1 MPIRRFRLAALGI
14 VLLTIVIRLPSL
26 QHPQAIDDEAPYS
39 VVANE
44 IVDGGRLYIDALDRK
59 PPLLFWTYAAV
70 FALAGKY
77 NWVALHTV
85 ALLWT
90 LGTMA
95 GLYSIGRQ
103 LFNRETGLVAA
114 LLYGVFQSWAVA
126 KNLAFNGEML
136 MNLPLV
142 WAWSIAFRA
151 GSSRLRPELFGAGIL
166 LCAGFLLKQ
175 PAAIAALP
183 TGIYLLLPSYRT
195 SRGITKSISL
205 VHAAILTAG
214 FFATLGLVAIVLA
227 RQAVLR
233 EAFYWTFTN
242 HDIPH
247 VFWETGILHT
257 LAFIGA
263 CLPLVVGAGMAFR
276 DRNGLWARRKAE
288 RTALLGLLIASII
301 GAAAGARFYPHY
313 YIQLVPPLALLA
325 APHYVQLWRS
335 ATEPRF
341 WFFRPAVMAG
351 WLTITVLAF
360 SISHWKLLA
369 GDRESSE
376 TARYLM
382 AHSGPNDR
390 VFIWGRS
397 AAEFYLQARRRPAS
411 RYVLTFPL
419 TGLVFGNDL
428 PNLDTRNRIVP
439 GAWDNLEEDFRQHP
453 PLLIV
458 DLQSGSDAQ
467 YPVHDFPVL
476 SRLLAESYELVART
490 AEGLVYRMRDPN
502 GIRSRY

>member
-1 MPIRRFRLAALGI
+1 MLTRSVRHFQIGALAI

-26 QHPQAIDDEAPYS
+26 LHPQAIDDEGVYS

-44 IVDGGRLYIDALDRK
+44 IVDGGLPYRDAIERK
-59 PPLLFWTYAAV
+59 PPLLFWTYAGV
-70 FALAGKY
+70 FKIAGKY
-77 NWVALHTV
+77 NWMALHAV

-95 GLYSIGRQ
+95 GLYAIGRQ

-114 LLYGVFQSWAVA
+114 LLYSVFQSWAVA

-142 WAWSIAFRA
+142 WAWSIALGA
-151 GSSRLRPELFGAGIL
+151 SSSRLRPELFGAGLL

-175 PAAIAALP
+175 PAAIAAVPL
-183 TGIYLLLPSYRT
+183 GIYLLLPSYRA

-205 VHAAILTAG
+205 VQAAMLTVG
-214 FFATLGLVAIVLA
+214 FFAALGLVAIVLA
-227 RQAVLR
+227 RQGILR

-242 HDIPH
+242 HDTPH
-247 VFWETGILHT
+247 VFWDTGILHT

-263 CLPLVVGAGMAFR
+263 CLPLVIGAGMAFR
-276 DRNGLWARRKAE
+276 DRDGLWARRKAE
-288 RTALLGLLIASII
+288 RTALFGLLIASII

-325 APHYVQLWRS
+325 APHYVQLWGSRS
-335 ATEPRF
+335 QPRF
-341 WFFRPAVMAG
+341 WFFRPAIIAG
-351 WLTITVLAF
+351 WLTVTVVAF

-369 GDRESSE
+369 GDREPSE

-382 AHSGPNDR
+382 EHSAPDDR
-390 VFIWGRS
+390 IFVWGRS
-397 AAEFYLQARRRPAS
+397 SAEVYLQARRRPAS

-419 TGLVFGNDL
+419 TGLIFGRDL
-428 PNLDTRNRIVP
+428 PNLDTRDRIVP
-439 GAWDNLEEDFRQHP
+439 GAWDKLQEDFRQHP
-453 PLLIV
+453 PVWIV
-458 DLQSGSDAQ
+458 ALHSGPNPQ
-467 YPVHDFPVL
+467 YPVSDFPVL
-476 SRLLAESYELVART
+476 ARLLAERYEPVTDTREALVFQ
-490 AEGLVYRMRDPN
+490 MRP
-502 GIRSRY
+502 